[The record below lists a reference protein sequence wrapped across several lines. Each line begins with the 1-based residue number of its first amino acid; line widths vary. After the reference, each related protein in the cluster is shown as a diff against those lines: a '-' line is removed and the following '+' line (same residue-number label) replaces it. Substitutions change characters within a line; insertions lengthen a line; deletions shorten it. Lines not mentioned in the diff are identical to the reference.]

1 MKKMYR
7 IYKKVGNL
15 NISLIE
21 ELIEY
26 DFPSSVYI
34 SSRVINH
41 IIKKHGKQFTKTVK
55 NHIIKIMEE
64 IIRCPDYIGIDPL
77 RSNSGALELVKKI
90 DSNILLALEY
100 DEEGQYIYVATMYPI
115 TESRMISRLN
125 SGRLISCNNEETQDI
140 F

>member
-1 MKKMYR
+1 MKKGYK

-15 NISLIE
+15 NTSLIE

-41 IIKKHGKQFTKTVK
+41 IIKKHGKQFTKRVK
-55 NHIIKIMEE
+55 NNIIKIMEE
-64 IIRCPDYIGIDPL
+64 IIKDPDYIGINPL
-77 RSNSGALELVKKI
+77 RINEGAIELVKKI

-100 DEEGQYIYVATMYPI
+100 DEEGQYIYVATMYPL
-115 TESRMISRLN
+115 TESKIISRLN
-125 SGRLISCNNEETQDI
+125 GGRLISCNDEKAHNI

>member
-1 MKKMYR
+1 MKKQYR
-7 IYKKVGNL
+7 IYKKIGNL

-41 IIKKHGKQFTKTVK
+41 VIKKHGKQFTKRVK
-55 NHIIKIMEE
+55 NNIIKIMEE
-64 IIRCPDYIGIDPL
+64 IIKDPDYIGIDPL
-77 RSNSGALELVKKI
+77 RINRGAIELVKKI
-90 DSNILLALEY
+90 DSNILIALEY
-100 DEEGQYIYVATMYPI
+100 DEEGQYIYVSTMYPL
-115 TESRMISRLN
+115 TESKVISRIN
-125 SGRLISCNNEETQDI
+125 SGRLISCNEEEIQDI